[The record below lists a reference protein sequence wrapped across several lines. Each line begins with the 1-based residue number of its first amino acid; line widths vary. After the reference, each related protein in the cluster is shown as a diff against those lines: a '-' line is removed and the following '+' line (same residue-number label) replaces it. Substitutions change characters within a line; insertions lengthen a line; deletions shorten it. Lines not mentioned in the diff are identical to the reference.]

1 MVQNVLAA
9 QGYEVLVAQDGEEGL
24 QVAQKYGGPI
34 DLLLTDVIMPRLG
47 GLALA
52 DRLQPSRPEM
62 RVLFISGYTD
72 DAVVHHGVPDK
83 GRHFLPKPFDVEIL
97 TQKVRSVLDGEA

>member
-1 MVQNVLAA
+1 VQSVLTA
-9 QGYEVLVAQDGEEGL
+9 QGYKVLVAQDGEEGL
-24 QVAQKYGGPI
+24 QVAQNYGGPI
-34 DLLLTDVIMPRLG
+34 HLLLTDVIMPRLG
-47 GLALA
+47 GRALA

-72 DAVVHHGVPDK
+72 DALVRRGAPGK
-83 GRHFLPKPFDVEIL
+83 GIHFLPKPFDVETL